1 MEFIKKK
8 IKNSK
13 VVFLKTK
20 KKKSKTKTYGKK
32 KKKSETYKALKNQN
46 WWKERKKWIRL
57 KGCQRWRGQETTRR
71 KKKKKETL

>member
-1 MEFIKKK
+1 MWNSLKKK

-20 KKKSKTKTYGKK
+20 KKKIENQNLWEKK

-46 WWKERKKWIRL
+46 
-57 KGCQRWRGQETTRR
+57 
-71 KKKKKETL
+71 